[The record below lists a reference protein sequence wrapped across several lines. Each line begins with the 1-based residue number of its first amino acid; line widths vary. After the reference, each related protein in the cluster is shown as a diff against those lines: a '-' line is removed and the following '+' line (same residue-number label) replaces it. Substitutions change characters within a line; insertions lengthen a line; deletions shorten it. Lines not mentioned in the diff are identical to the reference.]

1 MHTRHAACHVPALLG
16 LEQITVWFR
25 PATLTMLPV
34 IPTYFKSTQAAKARW
49 EQIIK
54 VDVPDFVNTRNLDL
68 SVGQYPGYTNTQRNV
83 DDIVI
88 M

>member
-1 MHTRHAACHVPALLG
+1 LIATPQVTPLLC
-16 LEQITVWFR
+16 
-25 PATLTMLPV
+25 LTHP
-34 IPTYFKSTQAAKARW
+34 QAAKAKW

-68 SVGQYPGYTNTQRNV
+68 SLGDIPNYTNTQRNI